1 MPHTTPLRR
10 DSVTEGSLVILP
22 AYPILMLLVAG
33 FLLFQS
39 PSRTSG
45 ESWEI
50 ARMVLDWGP
59 WDPIQAWGAVFMLI
73 GAAEVF
79 ALFWHRRRIMMQM
92 LITGA
97 ALSGFW
103 GTLFLASAAQSEY
116 VSWTSG
122 LWVWFVAVAHIAS
135 VRSLARDN
143 VARS

>member
-1 MPHTTPLRR
+1 MSNAAPLRR

-22 AYPILMLLVAG
+22 AYPILLLLVAG

-50 ARMVLDWGP
+50 ARLVLDWGP
-59 WDPIQAWGAVFMLI
+59 WDPIQAWGVVFMAI
-73 GAAEVF
+73 GGAEVF
-79 ALFWHRRRIMMQM
+79 ALFWHRRRVMIQM
-92 LITGA
+92 LILGA

-103 GTLFLASAAQSEY
+103 GTLFLAAAAQSEQ

-122 LWVWFVAVAHIAS
+122 LWVWFVSVAHIAS

-143 VARS
+143 VVRG